1 MPRYA
6 PSFSDYD
13 LVIIDEAQRMRP
25 EQFNK
30 YTEEIGTLNIK
41 CIFSY
46 DEKQYL
52 SDNEKEYNLKKRIEE
67 ELSCTPYILTNKIRT
82 NKEIAF
88 FIKQLFDSQTNIPG
102 ITYPHIELTYL

>member
-52 SDNEKEYNLKKRIEE
+52 SDNEKEYNLKKG
-67 ELSCTPYILTNKIRT
+67 LKKNYHALH
-82 NKEIAF
+82 
-88 FIKQLFDSQTNIPG
+88 
-102 ITYPHIELTYL
+102 TY

>member
-67 ELSCTPYILTNKIRT
+67 ELSCTPYILK
-82 NKEIAF
+82 
-88 FIKQLFDSQTNIPG
+88 
-102 ITYPHIELTYL
+102 

>member
-52 SDNEKEYNLKKRIEE
+52 SDNEKEYNG
-67 ELSCTPYILTNKIRT
+67 TVANIRG
-82 NKEIAF
+82 
-88 FIKQLFDSQTNIPG
+88 LF
-102 ITYPHIELTYL
+102 L

>member
-46 DEKQYL
+46 DE
-52 SDNEKEYNLKKRIEE
+52 S
-67 ELSCTPYILTNKIRT
+67 
-82 NKEIAF
+82 
-88 FIKQLFDSQTNIPG
+88 NI
-102 ITYPHIELTYL
+102 

>member
-6 PSFSDYD
+6 PQFFLIYD

-41 CIFSY
+41 CIF
-46 DEKQYL
+46 
-52 SDNEKEYNLKKRIEE
+52 
-67 ELSCTPYILTNKIRT
+67 P
-82 NKEIAF
+82 
-88 FIKQLFDSQTNIPG
+88 
-102 ITYPHIELTYL
+102 